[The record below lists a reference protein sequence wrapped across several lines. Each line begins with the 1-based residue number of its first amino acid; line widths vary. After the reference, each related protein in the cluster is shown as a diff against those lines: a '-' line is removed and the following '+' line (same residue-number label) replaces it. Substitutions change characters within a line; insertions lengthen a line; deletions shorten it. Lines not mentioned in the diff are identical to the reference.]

1 MGDRQHQT
9 LLHGVAGQRNH
20 PTPPFQK
27 PKRLQEPAELFFQ
40 EIAKALPQNRK
51 LLDPLCIRLS
61 QTLKIGLLRNQ
72 LNRQVDVAQSL
83 DLGS

>member
-1 MGDRQHQT
+1 M
-9 LLHGVAGQRNH
+9 
-20 PTPPFQK
+20 
-27 PKRLQEPAELFFQ
+27 FFQ
-40 EIAKALPQNRK
+40 EIAKALPQDRK

-61 QTLKIGLLRNQ
+61 ETLKIGLLRNQ